1 MRLQNKIAVI
11 TGGAQGIGREIAH
24 RFTQEGAEVVIAD
37 LNAKAAQESAA
48 EICRDGGKAGWV
60 ELDVTQEESWAR
72 AAAKVA
78 GERGRI
84 DILVN
89 NAGITNRQ
97 PLTEI
102 AAADFDTV
110 MAVNVRGPYLGVKYV
125 VPVMRKNG
133 GGAIVN
139 MSSICGLIGH
149 KFSGESYIVSKGAVT
164 LLTKMVAVKYAKDN
178 IRCNSIHPSTADTAI
193 VRELFKD
200 PVKKA
205 ERIDEIPLGR
215 LASLRD
221 IANAALFLASDEASF
236 ITGVA
241 LPVDGGL
248 TAY

>member
-11 TGGAQGIGREIAH
+11 TGGAQGIGREIAQ
-24 RFTQEGAEVVIAD
+24 RFTEEGAEIVIAD
-37 LNAKAAQESAA
+37 LNAKAAQESAE
-48 EICRDGGKAGWV
+48 EICRDGRKAGWV
-60 ELDVTQEESWAR
+60 ELDVTQEESWKR
-72 AAAKVA
+72 AVEKVTR
-78 GERGRI
+78 ERGRI

-102 AAADFDTV
+102 AATDFDTV

-125 VPVMRKNG
+125 IPVMRKNG

>member
-1 MRLQNKIAVI
+1 
-11 TGGAQGIGREIAH
+11 
-24 RFTQEGAEVVIAD
+24 
-37 LNAKAAQESAA
+37 
-48 EICRDGGKAGWV
+48 
-60 ELDVTQEESWAR
+60 
-72 AAAKVA
+72 
-78 GERGRI
+78 
-84 DILVN
+84 VN
-89 NAGITNRQ
+89 NAGITKRP
-97 PLTEI
+97 PLTDLSV
-102 AAADFDTV
+102 ADFDQI
-110 MAVNVRGPYLGVKYV
+110 MSVNVRGPFLGVKHV
-125 VPVMRKNG
+125 IPVMRENG
-133 GGAIVN
+133 GGAIIN

-164 LLTKMVAVKYAKDN
+164 LLTRAVAVKYAKYN

-200 PVKKA
+200 PEKRK

-236 ITGVA
+236 INGVA